1 MHTLK
6 TATQKIKGFVYKKFL
21 DPKAQAAYSSLTSKK
36 TIGKDD
42 EDMLKMLGIVCEDS
56 GKELPTT

>member
-6 TATQKIKGFVYKKFL
+6 IATQKIKGFNYRKFL
-21 DPKAQAAYSSLTSKK
+21 DPKSQAAYVSLTSKK

-42 EDMLKMLGIVCEDS
+42 EDCLKMLGIVLEDS